1 MSSREVIVSGVHV
14 ELTDSLKELV
24 NGKVQRLFDHDG
36 KIIRIEVSLEHS
48 KNRSKENE
56 FIAHGEIEIGGR
68 NLNARAKSE
77 DMYKSIDMMVNKL
90 DRQLID
96 KVKVENDRKKT
107 EGSPAD
113 AAYSAE
119 II

>member
-24 NGKVQRLFDHDG
+24 NSKAQRLFDHDG

-48 KNRSKENE
+48 KNRSRKNE
-56 FIAHGEIEIGGR
+56 FIVHGEIEIGGH

-77 DMYKSIDMMVNKL
+77 DMYKSIDVMMNKL
-90 DRQLID
+90 DRQLVD
-96 KVKVENDRKKT
+96 KVKVENDRKKM
-107 EGSPAD
+107 EGNPAD
-113 AAYSAE
+113 ICFTE